1 MKISKPAAGP
11 KPMAERRSS
20 PVPTKGRASG
30 KGMAEKQKEP
40 ESGEHK
46 SSLALRLV
54 LLLVVVATYTFFLY
68 PNLSHNTPAYELGDV
83 ADRDIK
89 APRDFF
95 VEDRDA
101 TQANRE
107 QAVDRVLTVYD
118 YDPGLGPEINRRV
131 AESFALVR
139 KAIEDAAK
147 TAEQADAEAPDPAG
161 ARENPVTA
169 RDWIWAKKK
178 DFGKTLGI
186 EISDG
191 AYRIL
196 EREAFS
202 ERVSSLIAE
211 ILTAIFEN
219 GVVAD
224 KEGLL
229 READTGI
236 IFRNIGTGKESVA
249 KNLRA
254 YYGLDQAKTMVRV
267 IGQPLVGDLNYN
279 LINLIVDLCQRLIQP
294 NLTLNRNETEA
305 RKRAAAEAVKP
316 VLYKIKAGEMLLR
329 EGERVTEL
337 QLLKLE
343 ALRNEQKDEKILST
357 GLGAGMILMIL
368 LIAGYFLHA
377 RQLGRQRTE
386 VDKNLVFIG
395 CTLLFFFFFAQLSS
409 IVGDQVTHSRPYAIS
424 ESAITFGIPLAA
436 AGMLFCLFL
445 NLQTAIPLSLL
456 VAASTAIT
464 FNDRFEIFFYF
475 FVSSAMAAYW
485 IQDCRQRTGF
495 ILAGVKTGLLNVL
508 LATAI
513 DLYSGDY
520 IGLKLLWDWAFA
532 FLGGIG
538 ASIITL
544 GLAPMIEMVFG
555 YTTEISLLELANL
568 DRPIL
573 RRLMIEAPGT
583 YHHSVIVGSMVEAA
597 ASEIGANPLL
607 AKVCGYYHDI
617 GKIKKPLYFIENQMD
632 GKNRHDKLAPSMSSL
647 ILIAHVKD
655 GVEIARE
662 HKLGRQIIDTINQH
676 HGTSLISYFYEKA
689 RQQRGEDAVKI
700 DDFRYPGPRP
710 QTKEAGLVM
719 LADVVEAASRTL
731 YNPTPSRVQG
741 LVGTLINKIFSDSQL
756 DNCELTLRDLH
767 SIAKTYTKILNGI
780 HHHRIE
786 YSDTVT
792 RINGKGKNGSTHRQ
806 SAKSPSD
813 SDRNDPP
820 RGKGHLKRLGQS

>member
-1 MKISKPAAGP
+1 MS
-11 KPMAERRSS
+11 ERRAH
-20 PVPTKGRASG
+20 PTSAKGRAAS
-30 KGMAEKQKEP
+30 KVKADKNKEP
-40 ESGEHK
+40 DSGRRM
-46 SSLALRLV
+46 SSVTLRL
-54 LLLVVVATYTFFLY
+54 LLLSVMVLTYTVFLS
-68 PNLSHNTPAYELGDV
+68 PALAPKTPAYSLGDV

-95 VEDRDA
+95 IEDSKA
-101 TQANRE
+101 TEANRE
-107 QAVDRVLTVYD
+107 KAVKQVLTVYD
-118 YDPGLGPEINRRV
+118 YDPGLGAEVVDRV
-131 AESFALVR
+131 ERAFALLRSVASGKTDGDQAAEPADSAGAESPLSVKDR
-139 KAIEDAAK
+139 
-147 TAEQADAEAPDPAG
+147 
-161 ARENPVTA
+161 
-169 RDWIWAKKK
+169 IWEKK
-178 DFGKTLGI
+178 DEFEKILGI
-186 EISDG
+186 DVSDG

-196 EREAFS
+196 EKESFS
-202 ERVSSLIAE
+202 EQISHLIAE
-211 ILTAIFEN
+211 ILRAIFEN

-229 READTGI
+229 RLSETGI
-236 IFRNIGTGKESVA
+236 TLRNIGTGREETVKT
-249 KNLRA
+249 LRP

-267 IGQPLVGDLNYN
+267 IGQPLVRDLNYN

-316 VLYKIKAGEMLLR
+316 VLYKIKAGEMILR
-329 EGERVTEL
+329 EGERVTKV
-337 QLLKLE
+337 QLLKLNS
-343 ALRNEQKDEKILST
+343 LRKGQKDEQILSA
-357 GLGAGMILMIL
+357 GLGAGLILAVL
-368 LIAGYFLHA
+368 LIAAYLLYFRRIDQPHSN
-377 RQLGRQRTE
+377 T
-386 VDKNLVFIG
+386 DKNLVFIA
-395 CTLLFFFFFAQLSS
+395 CMLLLFFFFAQLSAT
-409 IVGDQVTHSRPYAIS
+409 VGNQVVHSRPYAIA
-424 ESAITFGIPLAA
+424 ESAITFGTPLAA

-445 NLQTAIPLSLL
+445 SLETALPLSLL
-456 VAASTAIT
+456 VAAAAAVT
-464 FNDRFEIFFYF
+464 FGNRFEIFFFF

-485 IQDCRQRTGF
+485 IQNCRQRSMF
-495 ILAGVKTGLLNVL
+495 ISAGVKTGLLNVL
-508 LATAI
+508 LATAVDI
-513 DLYSGDY
+513 YAGDY
-520 IGLKLLWDWAFA
+520 IGFKVLWDWAFA

-538 ASIITL
+538 ASVITL
-544 GLAPMIEMVFG
+544 GLAPMIEMAFG

-655 GVEIARE
+655 GVEIAKE
-662 HKLGRQIIDTINQH
+662 HKLGRQIIDTIRQH
-676 HGTSLISYFYEKA
+676 HGTSLIAYFYEKA
-689 RQQRGEDAVKI
+689 RQQRGEDAVNI

-731 YNPTPSRVQG
+731 YNPTPSRIQG
-741 LVGTLINKIFSDSQL
+741 LVGNLINKIFSDSQL

-786 YSDTVT
+786 YSETVT

-806 SAKSPSD
+806 SAKAPSD
-813 SDRNDPP
+813 PNRDDPP
-820 RGKGHLKRLGQS
+820 KGKGHLKRLGQS

>member
-1 MKISKPAAGP
+1 M
-11 KPMAERRSS
+11 SS
-20 PVPTKGRASG
+20 VVLRLLVLI
-30 KGMAEKQKEP
+30 GMA
-40 ESGEHK
+40 
-46 SSLALRLV
+46 L
-54 LLLVVVATYTFFLY
+54 TYTVFLY
-68 PNLSHNTPAYELGDV
+68 PNLSSQAPAYRLGDV

-95 VEDRDA
+95 IEDRAA

-107 QAVDRVLTVYD
+107 KAVDQVLTVYD
-118 YDPGLGPEINRRV
+118 FNPRLGPEIMDRV
-131 AESFALVR
+131 ERAFAMARSSAGDATAPVQG
-139 KAIEDAAK
+139 ADAAP
-147 TAEQADAEAPDPAG
+147 AGSADSEQAS
-161 ARENPVTA
+161 A
-169 RDWIWAKKK
+169 RDRVWAKKGEFEK
-178 DFGKTLGI
+178 ILGI

-202 ERVSSLIAE
+202 EQIANLIVE
-211 ILTAIFEN
+211 IISAIFEN

-229 READTGI
+229 RESDTGI
-236 IFRNIGTGKESVA
+236 TVRNIGTGKEEVV
-249 KNLRA
+249 KTLRA

-267 IGQPLVGDLNYN
+267 IGQPLVRELNYN

-294 NLTLNRNETEA
+294 NLTLNRNETEG
-305 RKRAAAEAVKP
+305 RKQAAAEAVKP
-316 VLYKIKAGEMLLR
+316 ILYQIKAGEMLLR
-329 EGERVTEL
+329 EGERVTEF
-337 QLLKLE
+337 QLLKLN
-343 ALRNEQKDEKILST
+343 ALRKGQKNEKFLST
-357 GLGAGMILMIL
+357 GVGAGIILTL
-368 LIAGYFLHA
+368 LIITIYLLHA
-377 RQLGRQRTE
+377 QKIERPRSE
-386 VDKNLVFIG
+386 ADKNIVFIG
-395 CTLLFFFFFAQLSS
+395 CTLLFFFLFAQVSAT
-409 IVGDQVTHSRPYAIS
+409 VGNQIAHSRPYAIS
-424 ESAITFGIPLAA
+424 DSAVAFGIPIAA

-445 NLQTAIPLSLL
+445 SLETAIPLSLL
-456 VAASTAIT
+456 AAASAAVT
-464 FNDRFEIFFYF
+464 FENRFEIFFYF
-475 FVSSAMAAYW
+475 FVSSAIAAYW
-485 IQDCRQRTGF
+485 IQSCRQRTGF
-495 ILAGVKTGLLNVL
+495 ILVGLKTGLLNVM
-508 LATAI
+508 LATAV
-513 DLYSGDY
+513 DVYTGDY
-520 IGLKLLWDWAFA
+520 LGFKVLWDWMFA

-544 GLAPMIEMVFG
+544 GLAPMIEMVFS

-617 GKIKKPLYFIENQMD
+617 GKMKKPLYFIENQMD

-655 GVEIARE
+655 GVEIARKN
-662 HKLGRQIIDTINQH
+662 KLGQPIIDAIRQH
-676 HGTSLISYFYEKA
+676 HGSSLIAYFYEKA
-689 RQQRGEDAVKI
+689 KQQRGEDAVNI

-710 QTKEAGLVM
+710 QTKETGLVM

-731 YNPTPSRVQG
+731 YNPTPSRIQG
-741 LVGTLINKIFSDSQL
+741 LVGNLINKIFSDGQL

-767 SIAKTYTKILNGI
+767 SIAKTFTKILTGI

-786 YSDTVT
+786 YSETVT

-813 SDRNDPP
+813 TNRDDPP
-820 RGKGHLKRLGQS
+820 KGKGHLKRLGQS

>member
-1 MKISKPAAGP
+1 MPERKTPTTFAKGPAP
-11 KPMAERRSS
+11 
-20 PVPTKGRASG
+20 G
-30 KGMAEKQKEP
+30 KANADKHKEP
-40 ESGEHK
+40 EAGGRR
-46 SSLALRLV
+46 SSLALRAG
-54 LLLVVVATYTFFLY
+54 LLLVMVAAYTVFLY
-68 PNLSHNTPAYELGDV
+68 PNLSQKAPAYDLGDV

-89 APRDFF
+89 APRDFL
-95 VEDRDA
+95 VEDRAA
-101 TQANRE
+101 TKANRE
-107 QAVDRVLTVYD
+107 RAVDQVLTVYD
-118 YDPGLGPEINRRV
+118 FDPGLGSEIIRRV
-131 AESFALVR
+131 TRAFSLVR
-139 KAIEDAAK
+139 SAAEEKIEPAENRDPERQSTGAGPSKPA
-147 TAEQADAEAPDPAG
+147 TAQE
-161 ARENPVTA
+161 RV
-169 RDWIWAKKK
+169 WAQK
-178 DFGKTLGI
+178 DEFEKTLGI

-191 AYRIL
+191 AYRVL
-196 EREAFS
+196 EREGFS
-202 ERVSSLIAE
+202 ERISRLISE
-211 ILTAIFEN
+211 ILTEIFEN

-224 KEGLL
+224 KDGLL
-229 READTGI
+229 RQADTGI
-236 IFRNIGTGKESVA
+236 TVRNIGSGRETVVKT
-249 KNLRA
+249 LRV

-279 LINLIVDLCQRLIQP
+279 LINLVVDLCQRLIQP
-294 NLTLNRNETEA
+294 NITLNRNETEA
-305 RKRAAAEAVKP
+305 RKRAAADAVKP

-329 EGERVTEL
+329 EGERVKEI
-337 QLLKLE
+337 QLLKLD
-343 ALRNEQKDEKILST
+343 ALRKGQQNEQHLST
-357 GLGAGMILMIL
+357 GLGAGMILAIL
-368 LIAGYFLHA
+368 LLAGYFLHA

-395 CTLLFFFFFAQLSS
+395 CTLLFFFFFTQLSS
-409 IVGDQVTHSRPYAIS
+409 TVGDQVAHSRPYAIS

-445 NLQTAIPLSLL
+445 NLQAAVPLSLL
-456 VAASTAIT
+456 MAAATAVT

-495 ILAGVKTGLLNVL
+495 ILAGVKTGLLNVA

-513 DLYSGDY
+513 DFYTGDY
-520 IGLKLLWDWAFA
+520 IGFKVLWDWAFA

-662 HKLGRQIIDTINQH
+662 NKLGQQILDTIKQH

-689 RQQRGEDAVKI
+689 RQQRGEDAVNI

-741 LVGTLINKIFSDSQL
+741 LVGNLINKIFYDNQL

-767 SIAKTYTKILNGI
+767 SIAKIYTKILNGI

-786 YSDTVT
+786 YSETVT

-806 SAKSPSD
+806 SARSSSD
-813 SDRNDPP
+813 TDRDDPP
-820 RGKGHLKRLGQS
+820 RGKGRLRRLGQS

>member
-1 MKISKPAAGP
+1 VKADKY
-11 KPMAERRSS
+11 
-20 PVPTKGRASG
+20 
-30 KGMAEKQKEP
+30 KEP
-40 ESGEHK
+40 ESGDK
-46 SSLALRLV
+46 MSNLVLRL
-54 LLLVVVATYTFFLY
+54 LMLFGMALTYTVFLY
-68 PNLSHNTPAYELGDV
+68 PSLSSQPPAYQLGDV

-95 VEDRDA
+95 IEDRAA

-107 QAVDRVLTVYD
+107 KAIDQVLTVYD
-118 YDPGLGPEINRRV
+118 FNPRLGPEILEKV
-131 AESFALVR
+131 EQAFALVR
-139 KAIEDAAK
+139 SSAK
-147 TAEQADAEAPDPAG
+147 PQTAESQESETAAGDGAGSRQPSPDD
-161 ARENPVTA
+161 R
-169 RDWIWAKKK
+169 IWAKKG
-178 DFGKTLGI
+178 DFEKILGL

-196 EREAFS
+196 KREVFS
-202 ERVSSLIAE
+202 DQIANLIVE
-211 ILTAIFEN
+211 ILNAIFEN

-224 KEGLL
+224 KQGLL
-229 READTGI
+229 RESDTGI
-236 IFRNIGTGKESVA
+236 TVRNIGTGKEDVV
-249 KNLRA
+249 KTLRP

-267 IGQPLVGDLNYN
+267 VGQPLVREMNYN

-305 RKRAAAEAVKP
+305 RKQAAAEEVKP
-316 VLYKIKAGEMLLR
+316 VLYQIKAGEMLLR
-329 EGERVTEL
+329 EGERVTEF
-337 QLLKLE
+337 QLLKLD
-343 ALRNEQKDEKILST
+343 ALRNGEKNQEYLSI
-357 GLGAGMILMIL
+357 GLGAGMILTIL
-368 LIAGYFLHA
+368 LLAGYLLHA
-377 RQLGRQRTE
+377 PKIEKPRSE
-386 VDKNLVFIG
+386 ADKNIVFIG
-395 CTLLFFFFFAQLSS
+395 CTLLFFFLFAQVSAT
-409 IVGDQVTHSRPYAIS
+409 VGNQVAHSRPYAILD
-424 ESAITFGIPLAA
+424 SAIAFGIPMAA

-445 NLQTAIPLSLL
+445 NLETAIPLSLL
-456 VAASTAIT
+456 VAASAAVT
-464 FNDRFEIFFYF
+464 FENRFEIFFYF
-475 FVSSAMAAYW
+475 FVSTAIAAYW
-485 IQDCRQRTGF
+485 IQNCRQRTGF
-495 ILAGVKTGLLNVL
+495 ILVGVKTGLLNVL
-508 LATAI
+508 LATAV
-513 DLYSGDY
+513 DLYTGDHL
-520 IGLKLLWDWAFA
+520 GFKVLWDWAFA

-583 YHHSVIVGSMVEAA
+583 YHHSVVVGSMVEAA

-617 GKIKKPLYFIENQMD
+617 GKIKKPLYFIENQVNR
-632 GKNRHDKLAPSMSSL
+632 KNRHDKLAPSMSSL

-662 HKLGRQIIDTINQH
+662 NKLGQPIIDAIRQH
-676 HGTSLISYFYEKA
+676 HGSSLIAYFYEKA
-689 RQQRGEDAVKI
+689 RQQRGEDAVNI

-741 LVGTLINKIFSDSQL
+741 MVGNLINKIFSDGQL

-767 SIAKTYTKILNGI
+767 SIAKTFTKILTGI

-786 YSDTVT
+786 YSETVT
-792 RINGKGKNGSTHRQ
+792 RLNGKGKNGSTHRQ

-813 SDRNDPP
+813 PNRDDPP
-820 RGKGHLKRLGQS
+820 KGKGHLKRLGQS